1 MFERK
6 LVDLGEVISNRKY
19 SFVFRHSG
27 ERRGIIRMKASCGC
41 VSLDMDINSG
51 DISGYVKPSSV
62 PYHLKGQGYYDSSKY
77 ITVQYEDGT
86 QDVLILKMRIK
97 DR

>member
-1 MFERK
+1 MFDRK
-6 LVDLGEVISNRKY
+6 LVDLGVILAGKSYPFIFKSREVKD
-19 SFVFRHSG
+19 
-27 ERRGIIRMKASCGC
+27 IIRVRASCGC
-41 VSLDMDINSG
+41 VSVERDSKSG
-51 DISGYVKPSSV
+51 DISGTIKPSSV

-77 ITVQYEDGT
+77 ITVQYIDGT